1 MVDVDD
7 NAVFL
12 LSASITSKKENIL
25 KSQSDDVALTEVI
38 DAYLKELKKEDIE
51 GFERHDNIRITS
63 NGYYITVFGK
73 DIKEVVD

>member
-38 DAYLKELKKEDIE
+38 DAYLKELKKEEIE
-51 GFERHDNIRITS
+51 VFERHDNILITS